1 MDFSKML
8 IIADIDGTL
17 ADKGQEMGPIT
28 RQAFQELH
36 RLGAK
41 LGIASGRPASENLI
55 KRSESW
61 ELGFKLDVIVGMNG
75 GQVLDQVSGKYEE
88 FYKLKK
94 EYIKEII
101 EMMEPTGLNPFVY
114 KTGYMLSQYLD
125 ERMSASAIRNHE
137 PAIPAKHISEL
148 WEEDNAKLLFRLPD
162 DLSKVDDIVAFAKA
176 HPKPYY
182 QSFLTGPMML
192 EFQDPRVNK
201 GLAVQKY
208 CEENG
213 IDLKDVIAFG
223 DATNDNEMLQ
233 VAGLGVCLQNGIP
246 STKAVADVVMDYTCA
261 EDGVGRYLYDT
272 ILKNLKNS

>member
-1 MDFSKML
+1 MDYSKML

-28 RQAFQELH
+28 RAAFQELH
-36 RLGAK
+36 KRGAK
-41 LGIASGRPASENLI
+41 LGIASGRPASKTLLDRA
-55 KRSESW
+55 KCW
-61 ELGFKLDVIVGMNG
+61 ELGFDLDVVIGMNG
-75 GQVLDQVSGKYEE
+75 GQLLDQRTNKFEE

-101 EMMEPTGLNPFVY
+101 EMMEPLGLNPFVY
-114 KTGYMLSQYLD
+114 KTGYMLSRWLD
-125 ERMSASAIRNHE
+125 ERMSASAMRNHE
-137 PAIPAKHISEL
+137 PAIPADNISDL

-162 DLSKVDDIVAFAKA
+162 DLSKVDDIVTFAKA

-201 GLAVQKY
+201 GVAVEKY

-233 VAGLGVCLQNGIP
+233 IAGLGVCLKNGIP
-246 STKAVADVVMDYTCA
+246 GTKAIADVITEYDCGD
-261 EDGVGRYLYDT
+261 DGVGRYLNQY
-272 ILKNLKNS
+272 ILNQ

>member
-1 MDFSKML
+1 MDYSKML

-17 ADKGQEMGPIT
+17 AGKGQEMMPIT
-28 RQAFQELH
+28 RRAFQELH
-36 RLGAK
+36 KRGAK
-41 LGIASGRPASENLI
+41 LGVASGRPASDTLI
-55 KRSESW
+55 KRTQCW
-61 ELGFKLDVIVGMNG
+61 DLGFDLDVLVGMNG
-75 GQVLDQVSGKYEE
+75 GQVLDQNTGKYEE

-125 ERMSASAIRNHE
+125 ERMSASAMRNHE
-137 PAIPAKHISEL
+137 PAIPAKDISEL

-162 DLSKVDDIVAFAKA
+162 DESLVEGIVAFAKA

-223 DATNDNEMLQ
+223 DATNDNEMLE
-233 VAGLGVCLQNGIP
+233 VAGLGVCLKNGLE
-246 STKAVADVVMDYTCA
+246 STKAYADVVMDYTCE
-261 EDGVGRYLYDT
+261 EDGVGRYLFDT
-272 ILKNLKNS
+272 ILKDIEL

>member
-17 ADKGQEMGPIT
+17 AGKGQEMMPIT
-28 RQAFQELH
+28 RKAFQELH
-36 RLGAK
+36 NRGAK
-41 LGIASGRPASENLI
+41 LGIASGRPASESLV
-55 KRSESW
+55 KRAESW

-75 GQVLDQVSGKYEE
+75 GQVLDQITGKYEE

-94 EYIKEII
+94 ETIKEII

-114 KTGYMLSQYLD
+114 KTGYMLSKYLD
-125 ERMSASAIRNHE
+125 ERMSASAMRNHE
-137 PAIPAKHISEL
+137 PAIPAKDVSEL

-162 DLSKVDDIVAFAKA
+162 DVSRVDDIVAFAKA

-201 GLAVQKY
+201 GLAVKKY

-223 DATNDNEMLQ
+223 DATNDNEMLE
-233 VAGLGVCLQNGIP
+233 VAGLGVCLKNGLE
-246 STKAVADVVMDYTCA
+246 STKAYADVVMEYTCE
-261 EDGVGRYLYDT
+261 EDGVGRYLFDT
-272 ILKNLKNS
+272 ILKDVV